1 VPDASRRTVGIAGSR
16 PADDRPDVLVRGG
29 QVLDVAAGKLS
40 PGSVLISGE
49 RIVAVGDVPDP
60 GRGTVVLDAGGRVVM
75 PGLIDCHVHI
85 DAAAMVEHQ
94 STERTVSVG
103 LAYRE
108 LTDSL
113 LRGFTTVRDA
123 GGADAGFKTALD
135 LGLVLG
141 PRLFVAGRPLTQTGG
156 HGDVRARHVGD
167 VPTGPQNSRIADGP
181 DEVRRAVRDNL
192 RRGADHIKMMV
203 SGGISS
209 PTDLLEGS
217 QYSDEEITVAV
228 QEAGRA
234 GSYVAAHAYSD
245 DAVTRAAELGVRT
258 IEHGSL
264 IRNRAATAMAQRGA
278 IMVPTLSPY
287 HWVTRI
293 GDRLGLPDQH
303 RERAAAVQED
313 ALRAVAL
320 AERHG
325 VALALGSDL
334 FRTPREHQSHELRL
348 RAEVQPIADVLR
360 SATMIGARVVGLD
373 DSLGQ
378 VRPGYLADLLVVDGN
393 PLEDLSVLQDQGA
406 HLAVVMSGGR
416 LVVDRLSR

>member
-1 VPDASRRTVGIAGSR
+1 VGNTGGLPAEGDAAI
-16 PADDRPDVLVRGG
+16 LIRGG
-29 QVLDVAAGKLS
+29 QILDVAAGS
-40 PGSVLISGE
+40 VSAGSVLVVGE

-60 GRGTVVLDAGGRVVM
+60 GPGTVVLDAEGRTIM

-94 STERTVSVG
+94 TVERTVSVG

-108 LTDSL
+108 LANSL

-135 LGLVLG
+135 LGLVRG
-141 PRLFVAGRPLTQTGG
+141 PRLFVAGRPLSQTGG
-156 HGDVRARHVGD
+156 HGDVRARHVD
-167 VPTGPQNSRIADGP
+167 DDLATGPQNSRIADGP

-209 PTDLLEGS
+209 PTDLLDGA
-217 QYSDEEITVAV
+217 QYGDEEITVAV

-245 DAVTRAAELGVRT
+245 DAVTRASELGVRT

-264 IRNRAATAMAQRGA
+264 IGDRAATAMAERGA

-293 GDRLGLPDQH
+293 GDRLGLPAQH
-303 RERAAAVQED
+303 RERAAAVQQD

-320 AERHG
+320 AARHG

-334 FRTPREHQSHELRL
+334 FRTPREHQSHELLL
-348 RAEVQPIADVLR
+348 RAEVQPAVEVLR
-360 SATMIGARVVGLD
+360 SATMVGAEVVGLGD
-373 DSLGQ
+373 RLGQ
-378 VRPGYLADLLVVDGN
+378 VRAGYLADLLVVDGN

-406 HLAVVMSGGR
+406 HLAVVMSGGV
-416 LVVDRLSR
+416 LVVDRLSH

>member
-1 VPDASRRTVGIAGSR
+1 M
-16 PADDRPDVLVRGG
+16 
-29 QVLDVAAGKLS
+29 
-40 PGSVLISGE
+40 
-49 RIVAVGDVPDP
+49 
-60 GRGTVVLDAGGRVVM
+60 LDAGDRTIM

-85 DAAAMVEHQ
+85 DAAAMVEHP
-94 STERTVSVG
+94 SMERTVSVG

-123 GGADAGFKTALD
+123 GGADAGFKTALE
-135 LGLVLG
+135 LGLVRG
-141 PRLFVAGRPLTQTGG
+141 PRLFVAGRPLSQTGG
-156 HGDVRARHVGD
+156 HGDVRARHAD
-167 VPTGPQNSRIADGP
+167 EVPTGEQNSRIADGP

-209 PTDLLEGS
+209 PTDRAGRL
-217 QYSDEEITVAV
+217 AV
-228 QEAGRA
+228 QRRGDRRRGAGGHRA

-264 IRNRAATAMAQRGA
+264 IGERAAKAMAEHGA

-293 GDRLGLPDQH
+293 GDQLGLPDQH
-303 RERAAAVQED
+303 RDRAAAVQED

-320 AERHG
+320 AARRG

-334 FRTPREHQSHELRL
+334 FRTPREHQSHELVL
-348 RAEVQPIADVLR
+348 RAQVQPIADVLR
-360 SATMIGARVVGLD
+360 SATMVGARVVGLGD
-373 DSLGQ
+373 RLGQ

-393 PLEDLSVLQDQGA
+393 PLEDLSVLQGQGA
-406 HLAVVMSGGR
+406 HLAVVMSGGT

>member
-1 VPDASRRTVGIAGSR
+1 VPAASRRPADSGDLPAEDKAAILIRGGQILDVATGSVSAGS
-16 PADDRPDVLVRGG
+16 VLVR
-29 QVLDVAAGKLS
+29 
-40 PGSVLISGE
+40 GE

-60 GRGTVVLDAGGRVVM
+60 GPGTVVLDADGRTIM

-108 LTDSL
+108 LTNSL
-113 LRGFTTVRDA
+113 LRGFTTVRDV
-123 GGADAGFKTALD
+123 GGADAGFKTALE
-135 LGLVLG
+135 LGLVRG
-141 PRLFVAGRPLTQTGG
+141 PRLFVAGRPLSQTGG
-156 HGDVRARHVGD
+156 HGDVRARHTED
-167 VPTGPQNSRIADGP
+167 VPTGPQNSRIADGV
-181 DEVRRAVRDNL
+181 DEVRQAVRDNL

-209 PTDLLEGS
+209 PTDLLDGS
-217 QYSDEEITVAV
+217 QYSDEEIAVAV

-245 DAVTRAAELGVRT
+245 EAVARSAELGVRT

-264 IRNRAATAMAQRGA
+264 IGDRAALAMAERGA

-293 GDRLGLPDQH
+293 GDRLGLPVQH

-313 ALRAVAL
+313 AVRAVAL
-320 AERHG
+320 AARHG

-334 FRTPREHQSHELRL
+334 FRTPREHQSYEVVL
-348 RAEVQPIADVLR
+348 RAQVQPTIEVLR
-360 SATMIGARVVGLD
+360 SATMVGAQVVGLGD
-373 DSLGQ
+373 RLGQ
-378 VRPGYLADLLVVDGN
+378 VRAGYLADLLVVDGN
-393 PLEDLSVLQDQGA
+393 PLDDLSVLQEQGA
-406 HLAVVMSGGR
+406 HLAVVMRGGVP
-416 LVVDRLSR
+416 VVDRLSR

>member
-1 VPDASRRTVGIAGSR
+1 MSVSVGGPSKHA
-16 PADDRPDVLVRGG
+16 AVLIRGG
-29 QVLDVAAGKLS
+29 QILDVAAGTVS
-40 PGSVLISGE
+40 AGSVLVRGE
-49 RIVAVGDVPDP
+49 RIVEVGDISDP
-60 GRGTVVLDAGGRVVM
+60 GPGTVVLNAEGRTIM

-85 DAAAMVEHQ
+85 DAAAMVEHP
-94 STERTVSVG
+94 SMERTVSVG

-123 GGADAGFKTALD
+123 GGADAGFKTALE
-135 LGLVLG
+135 LGLVRG
-141 PRLFVAGRPLTQTGG
+141 PRLFVAGRPLSQTGG
-156 HGDVRARHVGD
+156 HGDVRARHADEVS
-167 VPTGPQNSRIADGP
+167 TGEQNSRIADGP

-209 PTDLLEGS
+209 PTDLLDGS
-217 QYSDEEITVAV
+217 QYSDEEIAVAV
-228 QEAGRA
+228 QEATRA

-264 IRNRAATAMAQRGA
+264 IGERAAKAMAEHGA

-293 GDRLGLPDQH
+293 GDQLGLPDQH
-303 RERAAAVQED
+303 RDRAAAVQED

-320 AERHG
+320 AARRG

-334 FRTPREHQSHELRL
+334 FRTPREHQSHELVL
-348 RAEVQPIADVLR
+348 RAQVQPIADVLR
-360 SATMIGARVVGLD
+360 SATMVGARVVGLGD
-373 DSLGQ
+373 TLGQ

-393 PLEDLSVLQDQGA
+393 PLEDLSVLQGQGA
-406 HLAVVMSGGR
+406 HLAVVMSGGT